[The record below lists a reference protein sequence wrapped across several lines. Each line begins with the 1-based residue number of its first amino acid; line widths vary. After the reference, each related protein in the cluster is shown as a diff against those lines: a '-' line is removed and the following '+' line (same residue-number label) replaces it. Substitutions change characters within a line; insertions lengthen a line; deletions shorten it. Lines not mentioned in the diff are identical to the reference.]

1 MKTDAL
7 RPHDEKR
14 EQRSVRVT
22 GKARRWLASGHPW
35 VYRDD
40 VAEAEAEPGDV
51 VAVRDPQGTV
61 IGHALFS
68 ANSRIAL
75 RFLTR
80 SKEAPDAEFFDERVK
95 RAVAARARAG
105 MLDRDGACRLIA
117 GDADL
122 LPGFVL
128 DRYAQVLVVQSGTL
142 ASDRLRDALVASAR
156 AALPFHVECV
166 YDKSDTSARKLEG
179 LEQRVEVVDGTLPA
193 EVIVHE
199 DGLKYAVDVVKGHK
213 TGHYLDQRD
222 NRQRAARGVEG
233 AEVLDA
239 FCYDGLFGVR
249 AALRGAKHVTCLD
262 QSKEALERAAANARL
277 NGVEDRMSFER
288 VNCMQEMRARVES
301 GVRYDVVIVDPPAF
315 AKSRREIEGAERG
328 YVEMNKRAF
337 ALVKPNGLLVSASC
351 SFNVRAA
358 DFKGYLARAAYQAGR
373 DAWLEALTGAGP
385 DHPVLLTLPE
395 TDYLKCAF
403 VRVG

>member
-1 MKTDAL
+1 MS
-7 RPHDEKR
+7 
-14 EQRSVRVT
+14 SVRVT

-40 VAEAEAEPGDV
+40 VAESEAEPGDV
-51 VAVRDPQGTV
+51 VSVRDPQGAV

-68 ANSRIAL
+68 AHSRIAL

-80 SKEAPDAEFFDERVK
+80 SAEEPDAAFFDARVK
-95 RAVAARARAG
+95 RAVAARGRAG
-105 MLDRDGACRLIA
+105 LLDRDGACRLIA

-166 YDKSDTSARKLEG
+166 YDKSNTSARKLEG

-199 DGLKYAVDVVKGHK
+199 DGLKYSVDVVKGHK

-222 NRQRAARGVEG
+222 NRQRAARGAQG
-233 AEVLDA
+233 ADVLDA
-239 FCYDGLFGVR
+239 FCYDGLFGIR
-249 AALRGAKHVTCLD
+249 AALAGAKHVTCLD

-277 NGVEDRMSFER
+277 NGVEDRMTFER
-288 VNCMQEMRARVES
+288 ANCMVEMRARAES
-301 GVRYDVVIVDPPAF
+301 GARHDVVVVDPPAF
-315 AKSRREIEGAERG
+315 AKSRREVEGAERG

-337 ALVKPNGLLVSASC
+337 ALVKPGGLLVSASC

-358 DFKGYLARAAYQAGR
+358 DFKSYLARAAHQAGR
-373 DAWLEALTGAGP
+373 DAWLESMAGAAP